1 MTLRL
6 AVEAAAS
13 EADRQDIRDRLD
25 EANMVVTGRRDWFPV
40 TVLLRDETGAIRGGV
55 LSNAWASWLHVD
67 VLWVD
72 EGCRRQGWGAQ
83 LLAAAEDHA
92 RERGCTHAY
101 LDTFGF
107 QAGPRFY
114 ERFGYRIFGVL
125 PDHPAGHTH
134 YFLWRRL

>member
-1 MTLRL
+1 VTLRL
-6 AVEAAAS
+6 AVEAEAP
-13 EADRQDIRDRLD
+13 EADRQAIRDRLD
-25 EANMVVTGRRDWFPV
+25 EANMFATGRRDWYTLTIV
-40 TVLLRDETGAIRGGV
+40 LRDETGVIRGGV
-55 LSNAWASWLHVD
+55 LGNVWASWLHVD

-72 EGCRRQGWGAQ
+72 EDCRRRGWGTR
-83 LLAAAEDHA
+83 LLEAAEAHA
-92 RERGCTHAY
+92 RERGCTHAH

-114 ERFGYRIFGVL
+114 ERVGYRIFGVL